1 MKLIIKSAEPE
12 EWRNYRKTEG
22 AIYEAKQCLR
32 ESLYKEQ
39 GGICAY
45 CMQRLD
51 DETEESLVGS
61 NRIEHIKCRDK
72 YPESQLDYQ
81 NMVLCCNGRSNEHK
95 HCDLSKENQEISF
108 TPLDPLFITTLS
120 YGSKNGEIKSSHTDW
135 DNEMNHILNLNKNIL
150 RKNRHSA
157 LKGVIT
163 QLKKGWKVSQ
173 VRKELEKWRNKESN
187 GHYKPYCGIVIS
199 YLEKKIKRYE

>member
-32 ESLYKEQ
+32 ESLY
-39 GGICAY
+39 
-45 CMQRLD
+45 
-51 DETEESLVGS
+51 
-61 NRIEHIKCRDK
+61 
-72 YPESQLDYQ
+72 
-81 NMVLCCNGRSNEHK
+81 
-95 HCDLSKENQEISF
+95 
-108 TPLDPLFITTLS
+108 
-120 YGSKNGEIKSSHTDW
+120 SKNGEIKSSHTDW
-135 DNEMNHILNLNKNIL
+135 GNEMNHILNLNKNIL

-173 VRKELEKWRNKESN
+173 VRKELEKWRNKESD

-199 YLEKKIKRYE
+199 YLEKKLKRYE

>member
-32 ESLYKEQ
+32 ESLY
-39 GGICAY
+39 
-45 CMQRLD
+45 
-51 DETEESLVGS
+51 
-61 NRIEHIKCRDK
+61 
-72 YPESQLDYQ
+72 
-81 NMVLCCNGRSNEHK
+81 
-95 HCDLSKENQEISF
+95 
-108 TPLDPLFITTLS
+108 
-120 YGSKNGEIKSSHTDW
+120 SKNGEIKSSHTDW

-173 VRKELEKWRNKESN
+173 VRKELEKWRNKESD

-199 YLEKKIKRYE
+199 YLEKKLKRYE